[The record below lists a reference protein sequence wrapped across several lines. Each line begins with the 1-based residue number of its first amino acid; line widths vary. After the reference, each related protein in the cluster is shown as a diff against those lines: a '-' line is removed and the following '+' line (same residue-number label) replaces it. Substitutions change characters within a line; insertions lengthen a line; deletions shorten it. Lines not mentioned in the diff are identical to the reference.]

1 VVNAGLFKVG
11 NGTESTPPF
20 FIVTGAGMAF
30 GSDGSRH
37 DNKSQSWQQTNYPS
51 GKWFAAGTYMETAMI
66 ADASIDTAKINNL
79 TVDFATVTGVLT
91 ANQIAAISISADRI
105 TSGTIDADRIDAAL
119 LNVANMFL
127 SGTLNVNNT
136 NGAIAWGKT
145 SGDDFNNTGLF
156 FGRTGGQLRF
166 NMGSST
172 SYIYFDGT
180 TVQMVGTQSVAV
192 APAATDAV

>member
-1 VVNAGLFKVG
+1 
-11 NGTESTPPF
+11 
-20 FIVTGAGMAF
+20 
-30 GSDGSRH
+30 
-37 DNKSQSWQQTNYPS
+37 
-51 GKWFAAGTYMETAMI
+51 MI

-145 SGDDFNNTGLF
+145 SGDVPWQLPVLCIARRFHSN
-156 FGRTGGQLRF
+156 RTSLH
-166 NMGSST
+166 
-172 SYIYFDGT
+172 I
-180 TVQMVGTQSVAV
+180 A
-192 APAATDAV
+192 